1 MKAAF
6 QSEESAT
13 ASASQAVTS
22 GIFLRSVRDVL
33 RHRAG
38 AWRRAARLEPV
49 VGGSLLVIAFVLI
62 CAVAPHLVAPNL
74 PTEMDSGAILLP
86 PARGRLFGTDQFGRD
101 VFSLVVYGARQSVL
115 TGTCAVLLAST
126 VGAAFG
132 LIAGYA
138 GGWVDMVM
146 MRIVDVWM
154 SIPPILLAIALA
166 TALGA
171 SRSSTILAISILA
184 VPRFARVLRGQALA
198 ARSRPY
204 IEAARVSGAS
214 HWAILRGH
222 VLPHCLAPLL
232 VLATLSIAYAVV
244 MSSTLSFL
252 GLGVNDECP
261 DWGYLLAQGRGYL
274 TVAWWTVTFPGLAVT
289 AFVVSANLLGDALR
303 RRTDPHGSIR

>member
-1 MKAAF
+1 MKAAL
-6 QSEESAT
+6 QVDESAT
-13 ASASQAVTS
+13 ASASQARQEVTS
-22 GIFLRSVRDVL
+22 GIFLRSVREVL
-33 RHRAG
+33 R
-38 AWRRAARLEPV
+38 RRARVRWPEPV
-49 VGGSLLVIAFVLI
+49 IIASVLVVAFILI

-74 PTEMDSGAILLP
+74 PTEMDSDAILLP

-115 TGTCAVLLAST
+115 TGTCAVFLAST
-126 VGAAFG
+126 VGASVG

-184 VPRFARVLRGQALA
+184 VPRFARVLRGQAVA
-198 ARSRPY
+198 ARSRPF

-214 HWAILRGH
+214 HFAILRGH

-232 VLATLSIAYAVV
+232 VLATLSVAYAVV

-252 GLGVNDECP
+252 GLGVNDERP
-261 DWGYLLAQGRGYL
+261 DWGYLLAEGRGYL

-289 AFVVSANLLGDALR
+289 AFVVSVNLLGDALR
-303 RRTDPHGSIR
+303 RRTDPHGTIR

>member
-1 MKAAF
+1 MKAAL
-6 QSEESAT
+6 QVDESPT
-13 ASASQAVTS
+13 ASPGQTVTS
-22 GIFLRSVRDVL
+22 GIFLRSVREVL
-33 RHRAG
+33 RNRAG
-38 AWRRAARLEPV
+38 AWRPEPV
-49 VGGSLLVIAFVLI
+49 VVGSLLVIAFILI

-74 PTEMDSGAILLP
+74 PTEMDSDAILLP

-115 TGTCAVLLAST
+115 TGISAVLLAST
-126 VGAAFG
+126 IGASFG
-132 LIAGYA
+132 LVAGYA
-138 GGWVDMVM
+138 GGWLDMVM

-171 SRSSTILAISILA
+171 SRSSTILAISVLA

-198 ARSRPY
+198 ARSRPF

-289 AFVVSANLLGDALR
+289 ALVVSVNLLGDALR
-303 RRTDPHGSIR
+303 RRTDPHGTIR

>member
-1 MKAAF
+1 MKAAL
-6 QSEESAT
+6 QREETATSAASE
-13 ASASQAVTS
+13 AVTS
-22 GIFLRSVRDVL
+22 GVFLRSVREVL
-33 RHRAG
+33 WDRPG
-38 AWRRAARLEPV
+38 AWSRARRPDPV
-49 VGGSLLVIAFVLI
+49 ILGSLLVVAFIVLCAIA
-62 CAVAPHLVAPNL
+62 PQLVATKL
-74 PTEMDSGAILLP
+74 PTEMDSDAILLS

-115 TGTCAVLLAST
+115 TGTCAVLLACT
-126 VGAAFG
+126 LGASVG

-146 MRIVDVWM
+146 MRLVDVWL

-171 SRSSTILAISILA
+171 SRTSIILAISILA
-184 VPRFARVLRGQALA
+184 IPRLARVLRGVALA
-198 ARSRPY
+198 ARSRAF

-214 HWAILRGH
+214 HWAILRRH
-222 VLPHCLAPLL
+222 ILPHCLAPLL
-232 VLATLSIAYAVV
+232 VLATIHLAYAVV

-252 GLGVNDECP
+252 GLGVNDERP
-261 DWGYLLAQGRGYL
+261 DWGYMLAQGRGYL

-303 RRTDPHGSIR
+303 RRTDPHGTIR